1 MYKKRG
7 IFVLCCLAAV
17 LVVGCGQKE
26 NKNTEEQIRTDN
38 KQDTT
43 TDYKDNLKEDE
54 TQKAEKT
61 EIQKTITVY
70 SVNLDSGEIQSEE
83 IKVNQLSGEEIWTA
97 LKERD
102 VLTTDCKLN
111 TCNVNTEE
119 KKMLKDKI
127 ASLRDLI
134 IKNQL
139 DLDVDGTFGNYIRTM
154 GTTEEQEVLKCIV
167 NTFLDSYSCE
177 KIKITENGQ
186 PLETSSAVL
195 NGYMTKQ

>member
-7 IFVLCCLAAV
+7 IFALCCLAAV
-17 LVVGCGQKE
+17 LVVGCGQEE

-119 KKMLKDKI
+119 KKI
-127 ASLRDLI
+127 
-134 IKNQL
+134 

-177 KIKITENGQ
+177 KIKMTENGQ
-186 PLETSSAVL
+186 PLETSCAVL
-195 NGYMTKQ
+195 NGYITKQ

>member
-26 NKNTEEQIRTDN
+26 NKNTEEQIQTDN

-61 EIQKTITVY
+61 EIQKIITVY

-102 VLTTDCKLN
+102 VLTT
-111 TCNVNTEE
+111 EE
-119 KKMLKDKI
+119 KKI
-127 ASLRDLI
+127 
-134 IKNQL
+134 

-154 GTTEEQEVLKCIV
+154 GATEEQEVLKCIV

-195 NGYMTKQ
+195 DGYMTKQ

>member
-26 NKNTEEQIRTDN
+26 NKNTEEQIQTDN

-61 EIQKTITVY
+61 EIQKIITVY
-70 SVNLDSGEIQSEE
+70 SVN
-83 IKVNQLSGEEIWTA
+83 LSGEEIWTA

-119 KKMLKDKI
+119 KKI
-127 ASLRDLI
+127 
-134 IKNQL
+134 

-154 GTTEEQEVLKCIV
+154 GATEEQEVLKCIV

-195 NGYMTKQ
+195 DGYMTKQ

>member
-7 IFVLCCLAAV
+7 IFALCCLAAV
-17 LVVGCGQKE
+17 LVVGCGQEE

-111 TCNVNTEE
+111 TCKVNTEE
-119 KKMLKDKI
+119 KKI
-127 ASLRDLI
+127 
-134 IKNQL
+134 

-177 KIKITENGQ
+177 KIKMTENGQ
-186 PLETSSAVL
+186 PLETSCAVL

>member
-26 NKNTEEQIRTDN
+26 NKNTEEQIQTDN

-61 EIQKTITVY
+61 EIQKIITVY

-102 VLTTDCKLN
+102 VLTAQT
-111 TCNVNTEE
+111 VN
-119 KKMLKDKI
+119 
-127 ASLRDLI
+127 
-134 IKNQL
+134 
-139 DLDVDGTFGNYIRTM
+139 
-154 GTTEEQEVLKCIV
+154 
-167 NTFLDSYSCE
+167 
-177 KIKITENGQ
+177 
-186 PLETSSAVL
+186 
-195 NGYMTKQ
+195 